1 MADTLDLL
9 GVIGTWLGVVIGLVA
24 IVGVITPFLLLRAA
38 RSERS
43 QALGKVDDAGTGYI
57 KNRWNMTRQIRF
69 RSVHAPL
76 LSLLPGEG
84 GVSLS
89 RIVTLEQR
97 NRAEDVVSSSST
109 GWVNLAKLAEFYSSG
124 SKKGDPLLIRHGEAW
139 FPVHRFFILGIGL
152 RGRYGHRPDRG
163 ESRSVRTTARL
174 FTEEGNLD
182 DEDAY
187 LNSGTANKL
196 YGTTG
201 VAWWRQSLDL
211 TETRFDEIYFAQHP
225 DRPRLEHLV
234 DPTPLSEL
242 FWLSIGCLPMGDGR
256 RVYDLDMS
264 NRAPVVSTRPTDRQ
278 DRPRKDTLVTARP
291 HDKENRPREHTV
303 VTAQPTDKKD
313 RPRKD
318 TVAFTRRESLLERHT
333 EWATSM
339 GARERDIYYLEF
351 PPGVRTN
358 TSRVAVKEADR
369 QHLALGILKLTL
381 SAGGFLLPAGRNL
394 SSFFRGSKFSEALKD
409 PNNVDHLGDPLES
422 LALTLTT
429 LGEHGDVRGF
439 SRQRA
444 QLCAEANTLL
454 ENELSRA
461 PAPDD
466 LKRIQLVVSVL
477 TITDRIFFGQISDLL
492 RGPSPG
498 DMISIETQADSVTIG
513 GKIYQFDYTGIFS
526 TQNTYPSVDLSKLC
540 VFLCFLKACVRVV
553 AVNNYVD
560 STPLLDSVNKMTT
573 TVHVASNT
581 HPPLLFLPGSQA
593 SGQPEQHTQ
602 ATTGSA
608 KGRESGRQTRRR
620 ARILQEGES
629 SETAS
634 GDAVVYDDSSDD
646 EGL

>member
-9 GVIGTWLGVVIGLVA
+9 GVIGTCLGVVIGLVA
-24 IVGVITPFLLLRAA
+24 IVGVITPFLVLRAA
-38 RSERS
+38 HSERS
-43 QALGKVDDAGTGYI
+43 QALGKVDGAGTGYI
-57 KNRWNMTRQIRF
+57 KNRWKITRQTRF
-69 RSVHAPL
+69 RSVHAPI

-84 GVSLS
+84 EVRLL
-89 RIVTLEQR
+89 RTVTLGQGK
-97 NRAEDVVSSSST
+97 RAEDVVSSSST

-201 VAWWRQSLDL
+201 VAWWRQSLDS

-264 NRAPVVSTRPTDRQ
+264 NRAPVVSTRPTDRE
-278 DRPRKDTLVTARP
+278 DRPRKD
-291 HDKENRPREHTV
+291 
-303 VTAQPTDKKD
+303 KD
-313 RPRKD
+313 VRPRKD

-339 GARERDIYYLEF
+339 GAKERDIYYLEF

-429 LGEHGDVRGF
+429 LGAHGDVRGF

-461 PAPDD
+461 RAPDD
-466 LKRIQLVVSVL
+466 LKRIQLVVSIL
-477 TITDRIFFGQISDLL
+477 TITDRNVFGQISDLL

-498 DMISIETQADSVTIG
+498 DMISIETQADNVTIG
-513 GKIYQFDYTGIFS
+513 GKIYQFDYTGIFP
-526 TQNTYPSVDLSKLC
+526 TQNTYPNVDLSKLC

-608 KGRESGRQTRRR
+608 QGRESGRQTRRR
-620 ARILQEGES
+620 ARIVQEGES